1 MQFKKTL
8 LTLVFVSFLLNCQD
22 IEISHTKTQ
31 IIPACYTELVVEKA
45 YKPLASVQLIQYK
58 SNLN

>member
-8 LTLVFVSFLLNCQD
+8 LALVFVSFLLNCQ
-22 IEISHTKTQ
+22 EAKTPYVKTQ
-31 IIPACYTELVVEKA
+31 IIPACYTELVEEKA
-45 YKPLASVQLIQYK
+45 DKPLGSAQLIQYK